1 MRIPY
6 YQVDAFTDR
15 LFGGNAAGVCPL
27 EAWPDDATLL
37 AIAGENAKPGNAFFV
52 PSKGGADFDLRV
64 FTPTQEVTI
73 SGHTTL
79 SAAFVVFTALGF
91 AGDAVTFDGQAGR
104 LTVTRAG
111 DLLTL
116 DFPALPAEP
125 GGPLDDAAAAL
136 KARPQALFT
145 GLDWMAVFER
155 EEEIRALAPDMAAV
169 AALGCRGIMA
179 TAPGTDCDFVSRVF
193 APGAGIPEDQVTG
206 SAHCMMT
213 PYWAGRLGKTRL
225 DAHQLSKRG
234 GRLVCEDRGE
244 RVAISGQAVLY
255 AQGEIE
261 V

>member
-15 LFGGNAAGVCPL
+15 LFGGNPAGVCPL
-27 EAWPDDATLL
+27 DTWPDDETLL

-52 PSKGGADFDLRV
+52 PSKGEVDFDLRV

-79 SAAFVVFTALGF
+79 SAAFVVFSALGF
-91 AGDAVTFDGQAGR
+91 AGDEVTFDGQAGR
-104 LTVTRAG
+104 LTVARAG
-111 DLLTL
+111 NLLTL

-125 GGPLDDAAAAL
+125 DGPLSEAAAAL

-155 EEEIRALAPDMAAV
+155 EDEIRALAPDMAAV
-169 AALGCRGIMA
+169 AALDCRGLMA
-179 TAPGTDCDFVSRVF
+179 TAPGRACDFVSRVF
-193 APGAGIPEDQVTG
+193 APGAGIPEDQVIG

-213 PYWAGRLGKTRL
+213 PYWAGRLGKKKLEAR
-225 DAHQLSKRG
+225 QLSKRAG
-234 GRLVCEDRGE
+234 TLVCEDRGE